1 MPSRSLIGVDL
12 GATKIFAVRVDGG
25 QVVAEAKGRTPTQG
39 GPLAVVDAI
48 RRVVGNL
55 GASKRARVVG
65 IGVPGNVD
73 DDASTVFN
81 APNLAGWVE
90 PFDMGLALSDA
101 LDGRSVV
108 VENDVNVG
116 TFAEHKRGSAK
127 QAPDVL
133 GVFIGTGVG
142 GGMILEGRLRRG
154 QTGMAAEIGHIPVR
168 PEGRACRCGG
178 KGHLESYAGRAAMER
193 RARTL
198 EARGRDTMLVDLAPA
213 RRMTSS
219 VFAKALAAGDK
230 LTVELLDDAVN
241 ALGIGIGTA
250 ATLLDVPIVVLGG
263 GLADRLGSPFVTR
276 VEAAVR
282 GRVYR
287 KAPVQVVGTTLGD
300 RGGAVGAALFAAEY
314 LEKSE

>member
-1 MPSRSLIGVDL
+1 MPPRSLIGVDL
-12 GATKIFAVRVDGG
+12 GATKIYAVVVDGG

-48 RRVVGNL
+48 RKVVNNL
-55 GASKRARVVG
+55 GAPKRARLVG

-81 APNLAGWVE
+81 APNLAGWLE
-90 PFDMGLALSDA
+90 PFDMGTALSEV
-101 LDGRSVV
+101 LDGRRVV

-127 QAPDVL
+127 REPDVL
-133 GVFIGTGVG
+133 GVFMGTGVG
-142 GGMILEGRLRRG
+142 GGMILDGRLRRG

-168 PEGRACRCGG
+168 PDGRACRCGG
-178 KGHLESYAGRAAMER
+178 KGHLEAYAGRAAMER

-198 EARGRDTMLVDLAPA
+198 EARGRDTMLVDLAPD

-219 VFAKALAAGDK
+219 VFAKALNGGDK
-230 LTVELLDDAVN
+230 VTVELLDDAVN
-241 ALGIGIGTA
+241 ALGVGIGATV
-250 ATLLDVPIVVLGG
+250 TLLDVPIVVLGG
-263 GLADRLGSPFVTR
+263 GMADRLGSSFVAR

-282 GRVYR
+282 NRTYR

-314 LEKSE
+314 LESSA